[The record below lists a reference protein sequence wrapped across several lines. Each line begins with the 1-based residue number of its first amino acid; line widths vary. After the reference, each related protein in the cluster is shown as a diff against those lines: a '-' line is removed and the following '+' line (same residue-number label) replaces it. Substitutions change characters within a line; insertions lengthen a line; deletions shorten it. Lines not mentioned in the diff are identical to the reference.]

1 MRYLLL
7 CVAVF
12 ATVGCGDMTGDTTN
26 NDNSGQAIDNSYTF
40 NEGDRDYGSGTVL
53 ICDDANCTVMV
64 DESGR
69 TITNGDDEAD
79 DGDAI
84 VGEYSPDYTQSEC
97 NAAGFFFCTIEDKCL
112 NQRVDD
118 SSSSCSN

>member
-12 ATVGCGDMTGDTTN
+12 AMVGCGNITGDTAN
-26 NDNSGQAIDNSYTF
+26 YDQSGQNNSYTF

-53 ICDDANCTVMV
+53 VCDDANCSVMV

-69 TITNGDDEAD
+69 TITSGDDAAD
-79 DGDAI
+79 EGDAI
-84 VGEYSPDYTQSEC
+84 VGDYDASYTQSEC
-97 NAAGFFFCTIEDKCL
+97 NAAGFFYCMIEDKCL

-118 SSSSCSN
+118 SSSSCSK